1 MKKAMTFAGIALLV
15 YSALCAGLYF
25 WQGSLLYH
33 PTPDHAA
40 ARAEILRIDTDGAS
54 LKVWHL
60 ARPGERAAIYFGGN
74 ADDAAAYVDEFTEIL
89 PDYNV
94 YLVNY
99 RSYGGSTGVPS
110 EKALLG
116 DAEAVFDAVAK
127 RHASVDVIGRSL
139 GSGVAVHLATV
150 RPVRKLVLVTPFDSV
165 LSVAQRHFSMFPVAW
180 LLKDTFDSSS
190 KAARVSAPV
199 LVLTAEHDRLI
210 PHEHTVRLIARLK
223 PELVTTADIANAN
236 HDSIVQTPAYRHAL
250 ALFLRD

>member
-54 LKVWHL
+54 LKVWHV
-60 ARPGERAAIYFGGN
+60 ARPGERAVIYFGGN
-74 ADDAAAYVDEFTEIL
+74 ADDAAAFIDDLAELL
-89 PDYNV
+89 PDDNV

-99 RSYGGSTGVPS
+99 RGYGGSTGVPS
-110 EKALLG
+110 EKALLS
-116 DAEAVFDAVAK
+116 DAEAVFDDVAK
-127 RHASVDVIGRSL
+127 RQTRVDVIGRSL

-150 RPVRKLVLVTPFDSV
+150 RPVHKLVLVTPYDSI
-165 LSVAQRHFSMFPVAW
+165 LSVAQRHFSLFPVAW
-180 LLKDTFDSSS
+180 LLNDTFDS
-190 KAARVSAPV
+190 ARWAPRVTAPV
-199 LVLTAEHDRLI
+199 LVLTAKHDRLI
-210 PHEHTVRLIARLK
+210 PREHSERLVAHLP
-223 PELVTTADIANAN
+223 PELVTTVEIGDAN
-236 HDSIVQTPAYRHAL
+236 HDSVVQRPTYRHAL